1 MGDDWVREPWLGGMS
16 GTQTHQPT
24 QCELCILHFTA
35 SQSPRLNQQQLM
47 SSRLFVCFSSRICD
61 HGQGVTRRQP
71 HHRSGPATLPSVG
84 AVP

>member
-35 SQSPRLNQQQLM
+35 SQSPRLNQQHLIDVK
-47 SSRLFVCFSSRICD
+47 SAFRVFLI
-61 HGQGVTRRQP
+61 TY
-71 HHRSGPATLPSVG
+71 L
-84 AVP
+84 